1 MTAPEEVPTDERL
14 VSATLTGDDEAF
26 GELVRRY
33 KQRVFSI
40 SARHVRNSDELDDV
54 CQEIF
59 IKVYQNL
66 GKYRADAPFEHWIS
80 KIAVNACYDTLRKQR
95 RKEKEVPLDNV
106 EFALSDPPSSEEI
119 PSNEAWEILRHALAK
134 LRPKDRMVITLL
146 NLEEKSIREVS
157 ALTGWSESN
166 VKVRAFRARN
176 ELKKILEGNNGK

>member
-1 MTAPEEVPTDERL
+1 MTVPEEVPTDERL
-14 VSATLTGDDEAF
+14 VSATLCGDDEAF

-33 KQRVFSI
+33 KRRVFSI
-40 SARHVRNSDELDDV
+40 VARCVGNKYEQDDI
-54 CQEIF
+54 CQEVF

-66 GKYRADAPFEHWIS
+66 VKYRGDAPFEHWVS
-80 KIAVNACYDTLRKQR
+80 KIAVNACYDTLRKHS
-95 RKEKEVPLDNV
+95 RKEKEVPLEDV
-106 EFALSDPPSSEEI
+106 EFSLFDPSSEEI

-134 LRPKDRMVITLL
+134 LRPKDRLVITLL

-176 ELKKILEGNNGK
+176 ELKKILEGDNGT

>member
-33 KQRVFSI
+33 KRRVFSI
-40 SARHVRNSDELDDV
+40 VARYVRNSNELDDV

-59 IKVYQNL
+59 FKVYQNL
-66 GKYRADAPFEHWIS
+66 GKYRGDAPFEHWMS

-95 RKEKEVPLDNV
+95 RKENEVPLDDV
-106 EFALSDPPSSEEI
+106 EFALSDPSSEEI

-134 LRPKDRMVITLL
+134 LSPKDRLVITLL
-146 NLEEKSIREVS
+146 NLEEKSVREVS